1 MTRQALGKGLDVLL
15 PQSPAPASALI
26 ELQLDRIQPNPLQPR
41 MQFEPEKLQELAASI
56 KENGVLQPIV
66 VRPSGGGYEIVVGE
80 RRWRAAQQVNLE
92 RIPAIV
98 QQVSD
103 EKMLELALVENIQRD
118 DLSPIEEGQAYQLL
132 ADQFALT
139 HEEIAQRVGRSRTA
153 ITNSLRLLRL
163 PRLIQEKVMSEEMSM
178 GHARA
183 LIPLSRKD
191 QLHLA
196 EQIIT
201 RGLSVRQTEQR
212 AQLCLDPPK
221 PRTTTKDPNIRAA
234 EQKLEE
240 RWKTRVEIR
249 RRGQRGQIILHFHS
263 PDDLERLY
271 QDLWC
276 CQPEQIN
283 A

>member
-1 MTRQALGKGLDVLL
+1 MKRQALGKGLDVLL
-15 PQSPAPASALI
+15 PQIPAPAAALI
-26 ELQLDRIQPNPLQPR
+26 ELDLDQIQPNPLQPR
-41 MQFEPEKLQELAASI
+41 LQFEPGKLQELAASI
-56 KENGVLQPIV
+56 KEHGVLQPIV
-66 VRPSGGGYEIVVGE
+66 VRASGGGYEIVVGE
-80 RRWRAAQQVNLE
+80 RRWRAARQLGLE

-98 QQVSD
+98 QHVSD

-118 DLSPIEEGQAYQLL
+118 QLSPIEEGQAYQLL

-139 HEEIAQRVGRSRTA
+139 HEEIAQRVGRSRTSV
-153 ITNSLRLLRL
+153 TNSLRLLRL
-163 PRLIQEKVMSEEMSM
+163 PSLIQEKVMNEEMSM

-196 EQIIT
+196 EQIIA
-201 RGLSVRQTEQR
+201 RGLSVRETERR

-221 PRTTTKDPNIRAA
+221 PRTPTKDPNIQAA

-240 RWKTRVEIR
+240 RWKTRIEIR
-249 RRGQRGQIILHFHS
+249 RRGQRGKIILHFHS

-276 CQPEQIN
+276 CHPG
-283 A
+283 

>member
-1 MTRQALGKGLDVLL
+1 MKRQALGKGLDVLL
-15 PQSPAPASALI
+15 PQSPVRTTALV
-26 ELQLDRIQPNPLQPR
+26 ELDLDQIQPNPLQPR
-41 MQFEPEKLQELAASI
+41 LQFEPGKLQELAASI

-66 VRPSGGGYEIVVGE
+66 VRGSGGGYEIVVGE
-80 RRWRAAQQVNLE
+80 RRWRAARQIGLE

-98 QQVSD
+98 QHVSD

-118 DLSPIEEGQAYQLL
+118 ELSPIEEGQAYQLL

-153 ITNSLRLLRL
+153 VTNSLRLLRL
-163 PRLIQEKVMSEEMSM
+163 PSFIQAKVMNEEMSM

-196 EQIIT
+196 EKIVAH
-201 RGLSVRQTEQR
+201 GLSVRETERR
-212 AQLCLDPPK
+212 AKLCLEPPK
-221 PRTTTKDPNIRAA
+221 PRTPAAKDPNIRAA
-234 EQKLEE
+234 EEKLEE
-240 RWKTRVEIR
+240 RWKTHVEIR
-249 RRGQRGQIILHFHS
+249 RRGRGGQIVLHFHS

-276 CQPEQIN
+276 CQPE
-283 A
+283 

>member
-1 MTRQALGKGLDVLL
+1 MKRQALGKGLDVLL
-15 PQSPAPASALI
+15 PQSPAPASSLV
-26 ELQLDRIQPNPLQPR
+26 ELDLDQIQPNPLQPR
-41 MQFEPEKLQELAASI
+41 LRFEPEKLRELAASI

-66 VRPSGGGYEIVVGE
+66 VRGSGGGYEIVVGE
-80 RRWRAAQQVNLE
+80 RRWRAAQQVGLE

-98 QQVSD
+98 QHVSD

-118 DLSPIEEGQAYQLL
+118 ELSPIEEGQAYQLL

-153 ITNSLRLLRL
+153 VTNSLRLLRL
-163 PRLIQEKVMSEEMSM
+163 PRLIQEKVMNEEMSM

-183 LIPLSRKD
+183 LIPLFRKD

-196 EQIIT
+196 EQIIA
-201 RGLSVRQTEQR
+201 RGLSVRETERR

-221 PRTTTKDPNIRAA
+221 PQTSTKDPNIQAA

-240 RWKTRVEIR
+240 RWKTRVEIQ
-249 RRGQRGQIILHFHS
+249 RRGKRGKIVLHFHS

-276 CQPEQIN
+276 CHPESEE
-283 A
+283 

>member
-1 MTRQALGKGLDVLL
+1 MKRQALGKGLDVLL
-15 PQSPAPASALI
+15 PQIPAPAAALI
-26 ELQLDRIQPNPLQPR
+26 ELDLDQIQPNPLQPR
-41 MQFEPEKLQELAASI
+41 LQFEPGKLQELAASI

-66 VRPSGGGYEIVVGE
+66 VRTSGGGYEIVVGE
-80 RRWRAAQQVNLE
+80 RRWRAAQQVGLE

-98 QQVSD
+98 QHVSD

-139 HEEIAQRVGRSRTA
+139 HEEIAYRVGRSRTA

-163 PRLIQEKVMSEEMSM
+163 PSLIQEKVMNEELSM

-183 LIPLSRKD
+183 LIPLPRKD

-196 EQIIT
+196 EQIIA
-201 RGLSVRQTEQR
+201 RGLSVRETERR

-221 PRTTTKDPNIRAA
+221 PRTPTKDPNLHAA

-249 RRGQRGQIILHFHS
+249 RRGQRGKIILHFHS

-276 CQPEQIN
+276 CHPG
-283 A
+283 

>member
-1 MTRQALGKGLDVLL
+1 MKRQALGKGLDVLL
-15 PQSPAPASALI
+15 PQSPARAAALV
-26 ELQLDRIQPNPLQPR
+26 ELDLDQIQPNPLQPR
-41 MQFEPEKLQELAASI
+41 LQFKPEKLQELAASI
-56 KENGVLQPIV
+56 KENGVIQPIV
-66 VRPSGGGYEIVVGE
+66 VRASGGGYEIVVGE
-80 RRWRAAQQVNLE
+80 RRWRAARQVGLE
-92 RIPAIV
+92 CIPAIV
-98 QQVSD
+98 QHVSD

-153 ITNSLRLLRL
+153 VTNSLRLLRL
-163 PRLIQEKVMSEEMSM
+163 PSFIQEKVMNEEMSM

-196 EQIIT
+196 KQIIA
-201 RGLSVRQTEQR
+201 RGLSVRETERR

-221 PRTTTKDPNIRAA
+221 PRTPTTDPNLRAA

-276 CQPEQIN
+276 CHPG
-283 A
+283 

>member
-1 MTRQALGKGLDVLL
+1 MKRQALGKGLDILL
-15 PQSPAPASALI
+15 PQSPAPATALI
-26 ELQLDRIQPNPLQPR
+26 ELDLDQIQPNPLQPR
-41 MQFEPEKLQELAASI
+41 MQFEPGKLQELAASI

-66 VRPSGGGYEIVVGE
+66 VRASGGGYEIVVGE
-80 RRWRAAQQVNLE
+80 RRWRAAQQVGLE

-98 QQVSD
+98 QHVSD

-118 DLSPIEEGQAYQLL
+118 ELSPIEEGQAYQLL

-139 HEEIAQRVGRSRTA
+139 HQEIAQRVGRSRTA
-153 ITNSLRLLRL
+153 VTNSLRLLRL
-163 PRLIQEKVMSEEMSM
+163 PTLIQEKVMNEEMSM

-183 LIPLSRKD
+183 LIPLFRKD

-196 EQIIT
+196 EQIIA
-201 RGLSVRQTEQR
+201 RGLSVRETERR

-221 PRTTTKDPNIRAA
+221 PRTPTKDPNIQAA

-240 RWKTRVEIR
+240 RWKTRVEIQR
-249 RRGQRGQIILHFHS
+249 QGKRGKIILHFHS

-276 CQPEQIN
+276 CHPE
-283 A
+283 

>member
-1 MTRQALGKGLDVLL
+1 MKRQALGKGLDVLL
-15 PQSPAPASALI
+15 PQSPVPAAALT
-26 ELQLDRIQPNPLQPR
+26 ELDLDQIQPNPLQPR
-41 MQFEPEKLQELAASI
+41 MRFEPGKLQELAASI

-66 VRPSGGGYEIVVGE
+66 VRASGGGYEIVVGE
-80 RRWRAAQQVNLE
+80 RRWRAAQQAGLE

-98 QQVSD
+98 QHVSD

-118 DLSPIEEGQAYQLL
+118 ELSPIEESQAYQLL
-132 ADQFALT
+132 AEQFALT
-139 HEEIAQRVGRSRTA
+139 HEEIAKRVGRSRTA

-163 PRLIQEKVMSEEMSM
+163 PRLIQEKVMNEEISM

-183 LIPLSRKD
+183 LIPLFRKD

-196 EQIIT
+196 EQIVA
-201 RGLSVRQTEQR
+201 RGLSVRETERR
-212 AQLCLDPPK
+212 ARLCLDPPK
-221 PRTTTKDPNIRAA
+221 PRTTTIDPNIQAA

-240 RWKTRVEIR
+240 RWKTRVEIK
-249 RRGQRGQIILHFHS
+249 RRGKRGKIILHFQS

-276 CQPEQIN
+276 CHPD
-283 A
+283 

>member
-1 MTRQALGKGLDVLL
+1 MKRQALGKGLDVLL
-15 PQSPAPASALI
+15 PQNPVRAAALI
-26 ELQLDRIQPNPLQPR
+26 ELDLDQIQPNPLQPR
-41 MQFEPEKLQELAASI
+41 MQFAPEKLQELAASI

-66 VRPSGGGYEIVVGE
+66 VRGSGGGYELVVGE
-80 RRWRAAQQVNLE
+80 RRWRAARQVGLE

-98 QQVSD
+98 QNVSD

-118 DLSPIEEGQAYQLL
+118 ELSPIEEGQAYQLL

-153 ITNSLRLLRL
+153 VTNSLRLLRL
-163 PRLIQEKVMSEEMSM
+163 PSFIQEKVMNEEMSM

-183 LIPLSRKD
+183 LIPLSEKD
-191 QLHLA
+191 QLRLA
-196 EQIIT
+196 EQVIA
-201 RGLSVRQTEQR
+201 RGLSVRETERR
-212 AQLCLDPPK
+212 AKLCLDPPK
-221 PRTTTKDPNIRAA
+221 PRTTTKDPNIQAA

-249 RRGQRGQIILHFHS
+249 RRGQRGQIVLHFHS

-276 CQPEQIN
+276 CHPD
-283 A
+283 

>member
-1 MTRQALGKGLDVLL
+1 MKRQALGKGLDVLL
-15 PQSPAPASALI
+15 PQRPAPAAALI
-26 ELQLDRIQPNPLQPR
+26 ELDLDQIQPNPLQPR
-41 MQFEPEKLQELAASI
+41 LQFEPEKLQELAASI
-56 KENGVLQPIV
+56 KEHGILQPIV
-66 VRPSGGGYEIVVGE
+66 VRASGGGYEIVVGE
-80 RRWRAAQQVNLE
+80 RRWRAARQVGFE

-98 QQVSD
+98 QHVSD

-118 DLSPIEEGQAYQLL
+118 ELSPIEEGQAYQLL

-139 HEEIAQRVGRSRTA
+139 HEEIAQRVGRSRTSV
-153 ITNSLRLLRL
+153 TNSLRLLRL
-163 PRLIQEKVMSEEMSM
+163 PSLIQEKVMNEEMSM

-196 EQIIT
+196 EQILA
-201 RGLSVRQTEQR
+201 RGLSVRETERR

-221 PRTTTKDPNIRAA
+221 PRTPTKDPNIQAA

-249 RRGQRGQIILHFHS
+249 RRGQRGKIILHFHS

-276 CQPEQIN
+276 CHPG
-283 A
+283 

>member
-1 MTRQALGKGLDVLL
+1 MKRQALGKGLDVLL
-15 PQSPAPASALI
+15 PQIPAPAAALI
-26 ELQLDRIQPNPLQPR
+26 ELDLDQIQPNPLQPR
-41 MQFEPEKLQELAASI
+41 LQFEPGKLQELAASI

-66 VRPSGGGYEIVVGE
+66 VRSSGGGYEIVVGE
-80 RRWRAAQQVNLE
+80 RRWRAAQQVGLE

-98 QQVSD
+98 QHVSD

-132 ADQFALT
+132 AEQIALT

-153 ITNSLRLLRL
+153 VTNSLRLLRL
-163 PRLIQEKVMSEEMSM
+163 PSLIQEKVMNEEMSM

-183 LIPLSRKD
+183 LIPLSRED

-196 EQIIT
+196 EQIIA
-201 RGLSVRQTEQR
+201 RGLSVRETERR

-221 PRTTTKDPNIRAA
+221 PRTPTKDPNIRAA

-249 RRGQRGQIILHFHS
+249 RQGQRGQIILHFHS

-276 CQPEQIN
+276 CHPG
-283 A
+283 

>member
-1 MTRQALGKGLDVLL
+1 MKRQALGKGLDVLL
-15 PQSPAPASALI
+15 PQSPAPASSLV
-26 ELQLDRIQPNPLQPR
+26 ELDLDQIQPNPLQPR
-41 MQFEPEKLQELAASI
+41 LRFEPEKLRELAASI

-66 VRPSGGGYEIVVGE
+66 VRGSGGGYEIVVGE
-80 RRWRAAQQVNLE
+80 RRWRAAQQVGLE

-98 QQVSD
+98 QHVSD

-118 DLSPIEEGQAYQLL
+118 ELSPIEEGQAYQLL

-153 ITNSLRLLRL
+153 VTNSLRLLRL
-163 PRLIQEKVMSEEMSM
+163 PTLIQEKVMNEEMSM

-183 LIPLSRKD
+183 LIPLFRKD

-196 EQIIT
+196 EQIIA
-201 RGLSVRQTEQR
+201 RGLSVRETERR

-221 PRTTTKDPNIRAA
+221 PQTSTKDPNIQAA

-240 RWKTRVEIR
+240 RWKTRVEIQ
-249 RRGQRGQIILHFHS
+249 RRGKRGKIVLHFHS

-276 CQPEQIN
+276 CHPESEE
-283 A
+283 

>member
-1 MTRQALGKGLDVLL
+1 MKRQALGKGLDVLL
-15 PQSPAPASALI
+15 PQSPPRAAALI
-26 ELQLDRIQPNPLQPR
+26 ELDLDQIQPNPLQPR
-41 MQFEPEKLQELAASI
+41 LQFEPGKLQELAASI

-66 VRPSGGGYEIVVGE
+66 VRASGGGYEIVVGE
-80 RRWRAAQQVNLE
+80 RRWRAARQVGLE

-98 QQVSD
+98 QHVSD
-103 EKMLELALVENIQRD
+103 EKMLALALVENIQRD
-118 DLSPIEEGQAYQLL
+118 ELSSIEEGQAYQLL
-132 ADQFALT
+132 AAQFALT

-153 ITNSLRLLRL
+153 VTNSLRLLRL
-163 PRLIQEKVMSEEMSM
+163 PRFIQEKVMNEEMSM

-183 LIPLSRKD
+183 LIALPRKD

-196 EQIIT
+196 EQIIA
-201 RGLSVRQTEQR
+201 RSLSVRETERR

-221 PRTTTKDPNIRAA
+221 PRTPTKDPNIRAA

-276 CQPEQIN
+276 CHPE
-283 A
+283 

>member
-1 MTRQALGKGLDVLL
+1 MKRQALGKGLDVLL
-15 PQSPAPASALI
+15 PQSPVRAAALI
-26 ELQLDRIQPNPLQPR
+26 ELDLDQIQPNPLQPR
-41 MQFEPEKLQELAASI
+41 MQFAPEKLQELAASI

-66 VRPSGGGYEIVVGE
+66 VRGSGGGYELVVGE
-80 RRWRAAQQVNLE
+80 RRWRAARQVGLE

-98 QQVSD
+98 QHVSD

-118 DLSPIEEGQAYQLL
+118 ELSPIEEGQAYQLL

-153 ITNSLRLLRL
+153 VTNSLRLLRL
-163 PRLIQEKVMSEEMSM
+163 PSFIQEKVMNQEMSM

-183 LIPLSRKD
+183 LIPLSEND
-191 QLHLA
+191 QLRLA
-196 EQIIT
+196 EQVIA
-201 RGLSVRQTEQR
+201 RGLSVRETERR
-212 AQLCLDPPK
+212 AKLCLDPPK
-221 PRTTTKDPNIRAA
+221 PRTTTKDPNIQAA

-249 RRGQRGQIILHFHS
+249 RRGQRGQIVLHFHS

-276 CQPEQIN
+276 CHPD
-283 A
+283 

>member
-1 MTRQALGKGLDVLL
+1 MKRQALGKGLDVLL
-15 PQSPAPASALI
+15 PQNPTPAAALI
-26 ELQLDRIQPNPLQPR
+26 ELDLDQIQPNPLQPR
-41 MQFEPEKLQELAASI
+41 LQFEPGKLQELAASI

-66 VRPSGGGYEIVVGE
+66 VRASGAGYEIVVGE
-80 RRWRAAQQVNLE
+80 RRWRAAQQVGLE

-98 QQVSD
+98 QHVSD

-118 DLSPIEEGQAYQLL
+118 ELSPIEEGQAYQLL

-153 ITNSLRLLRL
+153 VTNSLRLLRL
-163 PRLIQEKVMSEEMSM
+163 PSLIQEKVLNEEMSM

-183 LIPLSRKD
+183 LIPLSRED

-196 EQIIT
+196 EQIIA
-201 RGLSVRQTEQR
+201 RGLSVRETERR

-221 PRTTTKDPNIRAA
+221 PRTPTKDPNIQAA

-249 RRGQRGQIILHFHS
+249 RRGPRGKIILHFHS

-276 CQPEQIN
+276 CHPG
-283 A
+283 

>member
-276 CQPEQIN
+276 CQPE
-283 A
+283 

>member
-1 MTRQALGKGLDVLL
+1 MKRQALGKGLDVLL
-15 PQSPAPASALI
+15 PQRPAPAAALI
-26 ELQLDRIQPNPLQPR
+26 ELDLDQIQPNPLQPR
-41 MQFEPEKLQELAASI
+41 LQFEPGKLQELAASI
-56 KENGVLQPIV
+56 KEHGILQPIV
-66 VRPSGGGYEIVVGE
+66 VRASGGGYEIVVGE
-80 RRWRAAQQVNLE
+80 RRWRAARQVGFE

-98 QQVSD
+98 QHVSD

-118 DLSPIEEGQAYQLL
+118 ELSPIEEGQAYQLL
-132 ADQFALT
+132 AEQFALT

-153 ITNSLRLLRL
+153 VTNSLRLLRL
-163 PRLIQEKVMSEEMSM
+163 PSLIQEKVMNEEMSM

-196 EQIIT
+196 EQILA
-201 RGLSVRQTEQR
+201 RGLSVRETERR

-221 PRTTTKDPNIRAA
+221 PRTPTKDPNIQAA

-249 RRGQRGQIILHFHS
+249 RRGQRGKIILHFHS

-276 CQPEQIN
+276 CHPG
-283 A
+283 

>member
-1 MTRQALGKGLDVLL
+1 MKRQALGKGLDVLL
-15 PQSPAPASALI
+15 PQSPARASSLV
-26 ELQLDRIQPNPLQPR
+26 ELDLDQIQPNPLQPR
-41 MQFEPEKLQELAASI
+41 LRFEPEKLRELAASI

-66 VRPSGGGYEIVVGE
+66 VRGSGGGYEIVVGE
-80 RRWRAAQQVNLE
+80 RRWRAAQQVGLE

-98 QQVSD
+98 QHVSD

-118 DLSPIEEGQAYQLL
+118 ELSPIEEGQAYQLL

-153 ITNSLRLLRL
+153 VTNSLRLLRL
-163 PRLIQEKVMSEEMSM
+163 PRLIQEKVMNEEMSM

-183 LIPLSRKD
+183 LIPLFRKD

-196 EQIIT
+196 EQIIA
-201 RGLSVRQTEQR
+201 RGLSVRETERR

-221 PRTTTKDPNIRAA
+221 PQTSTKDPNIQAA

-240 RWKTRVEIR
+240 RWKTRVEIQ
-249 RRGQRGQIILHFHS
+249 RRGKRGKIVLYFHS

-276 CQPEQIN
+276 CHPESEE
-283 A
+283 

>member
-1 MTRQALGKGLDVLL
+1 MKRQALGKGLDVLL
-15 PQSPAPASALI
+15 PQSPARATALV
-26 ELQLDRIQPNPLQPR
+26 ELDLDQISPNPLQPR
-41 MQFEPEKLQELAASI
+41 LHFEPGKLEELAASI

-66 VRPSGGGYEIVVGE
+66 VRGSGGGYEIVVGE
-80 RRWRAAQQVNLE
+80 RRWRAAQQVGLE

-98 QQVSD
+98 QHVSD

-118 DLSPIEEGQAYQLL
+118 ELSPIEEGQAYQLL

-153 ITNSLRLLRL
+153 VTNSLRLLRL
-163 PRLIQEKVMSEEMSM
+163 PSFIQEKVMNEEMSM

-183 LIPLSRKD
+183 LIPLSGKD

-196 EQIIT
+196 EQIVA
-201 RGLSVRQTEQR
+201 RGLSVRETEKR
-212 AQLCLDPPK
+212 AKLYLDPPK
-221 PRTTTKDPNIRAA
+221 PRTPAPKDPNIRAA

-249 RRGQRGQIILHFHS
+249 RRGRQGQIVLHFHS

-276 CQPEQIN
+276 CQPE
-283 A
+283 

>member
-1 MTRQALGKGLDVLL
+1 MKRQALGKGLDVLL
-15 PQSPAPASALI
+15 PQSPPRAAALI
-26 ELQLDRIQPNPLQPR
+26 ELDLDQIQPNPLQPR
-41 MQFEPEKLQELAASI
+41 LQFEPGKLQELAASI

-66 VRPSGGGYEIVVGE
+66 VRASGGGYEIVVGE
-80 RRWRAAQQVNLE
+80 RRWRAARQVGLE

-98 QQVSD
+98 QHVSD
-103 EKMLELALVENIQRD
+103 EKMLALALVENIQRD
-118 DLSPIEEGQAYQLL
+118 ELSSIEEGQAYQLL
-132 ADQFALT
+132 AAQFALT

-153 ITNSLRLLRL
+153 VTNSLRLLRL
-163 PRLIQEKVMSEEMSM
+163 PRFIQEKVMNEEMSM

-183 LIPLSRKD
+183 LIPLPRKD

-196 EQIIT
+196 EQIIA
-201 RGLSVRQTEQR
+201 RSLSVRETERR

-221 PRTTTKDPNIRAA
+221 PRTPTKDPNIRAA

-276 CQPEQIN
+276 CHPE
-283 A
+283 

>member
-1 MTRQALGKGLDVLL
+1 MKRQALGKGLDVLL
-15 PQSPAPASALI
+15 PQRPAPAAALI
-26 ELQLDRIQPNPLQPR
+26 ELDLDQIQPNPLQPR
-41 MQFEPEKLQELAASI
+41 LQFEPEKLQELAASI
-56 KENGVLQPIV
+56 KEHGILQPIV
-66 VRPSGGGYEIVVGE
+66 VRASGGGYEIVVGE
-80 RRWRAAQQVNLE
+80 RRWRAARQVGFE

-98 QQVSD
+98 QHVSD

-118 DLSPIEEGQAYQLL
+118 ELSPIEEGQAYQLL
-132 ADQFALT
+132 AEQFALT

-153 ITNSLRLLRL
+153 VTNSLRLLRL
-163 PRLIQEKVMSEEMSM
+163 PSLIQEKVMNEEMSM

-196 EQIIT
+196 EQILA
-201 RGLSVRQTEQR
+201 RGLSVRETERR

-221 PRTTTKDPNIRAA
+221 PRTPTKDPNIQAA

-249 RRGQRGQIILHFHS
+249 RRGQRGKIILHFHS

-276 CQPEQIN
+276 CHPG
-283 A
+283 